1 MAHDELRTAPPP
13 GAVALLVLMV
23 AASAL
28 ILANGAPPAP
38 TLEDAGLAVDGASTA
53 ALGAARLAFA
63 LTHLGVLL
71 ALCLGPGVVVTTDF
85 YKPELGSQLR
95 VESFRLRGPERC
107 FAFFTIWTCVR
118 RPPPPP
124 PPPART
130 DILA

>member
-1 MAHDELRTAPPP
+1 
-13 GAVALLVLMV
+13 MV

-95 VESFRLRGPERC
+95 VRALALWQPDIGSGREKLC
-107 FAFFTIWTCVR
+107 FWATT
-118 RPPPPP
+118 PPGDW
-124 PPPART
+124 RT
-130 DILA
+130 HLFLKLV